1 MEGNLDMAKFLTS
14 ARAVDMLGRQQIAG
28 IPTAVSEIFKN
39 AYDAYAT
46 SVRGDFFPDRR
57 ILIIRDNGV
66 GMTNEDFQ
74 SRWLTVGTDSKA
86 SDSVL
91 PPIPRPIDMPERRQM
106 GEKGIGRLAIAS
118 TGPQLLIATRAE
130 RDLGTEDDHLVVALI
145 QWTLFEVPGLTL
157 DDVVIPLRR
166 VDTLDAVDTPLIDG
180 MREELAHAVADL
192 GDRLPGV
199 YADRLA
205 AELAF
210 LPFDPRPF
218 LRLNGPR
225 LDRGP
230 GTAFVVA
237 PVSDDLDAVMEVRDL
252 KPDEFSVSEFQRFL
266 LGFTNTMTSS
276 MENADFAT
284 EFIRHDAP
292 TPRDIIDPYSYFWSA
307 DDFKTTDHTIDGEFD
322 EFGSFSG
329 TISIYGSEPQEIQER
344 WTTGKGNRSAC
355 GPFKIKFGYVQGKA
369 SESRL
374 TPEDFVAMTSR
385 LEKIGGLY
393 VYRDG
398 IRVLPYGNADTDYLE
413 IEKRRSLNAATYY
426 FSYRRM
432 FGAIELGSSRNRQL
446 QEKAGRE
453 GFRENRAYR
462 DFKDILQQF
471 LIQLAA
477 HFFSG
482 KADTA
487 EQWRNERKRL
497 DQSSIARAR
506 KRQAEAAARRRFAGD
521 VADAITYIE
530 SGRLAEDAQA
540 CLAELRES
548 LRAAPTHQLAPAIR
562 AAEVDASIRIGKI
575 RQASDVLRPS
585 DLPLSREEERE
596 WQALESLRG
605 FASEVIDRTSDEIQ
619 TMLNDALAATH
630 DQQAMRAEQEQRSR
644 RVAVLVAQRLSD
656 VEAQRNRVVSR
667 ASSLGDLIV
676 DEARRVVEDFGA
688 SAAAVLD
695 ESNRL
700 GFVDEMRATSEI
712 ELLAAQHSASLER
725 LEEAA
730 RSLAG
735 SEVLRAENRLL
746 KEDILDLQD
755 QMEANLELLQLGQAV
770 QIVSH
775 EFEAS
780 IRSVRN
786 GLKDLTPWARATPRL
801 QPIVRDLRAS
811 FAHLDGYLRLFT
823 PLQRR
828 LYREAVQISGKDI
841 EDFLGGVFSER
852 LRRHEVE
859 LVATDAFRQWTLEGF
874 PSTFYPTFVNLVDNA
889 IYWVT
894 SEPAGNKVITLDAD
908 GRRAFISDT
917 GPGVRPR
924 DRELIFERGFSR
936 RRGGRG
942 LGLAL
947 AKELL
952 ERDGWRLD
960 LEPTASGA
968 RFRISPE
975 QEGEE

>member
-1 MEGNLDMAKFLTS
+1 MAKFLTS
-14 ARAVDMLGRQQIAG
+14 ARSVDMLGRQQIAG

-46 SVRGDFFPDRR
+46 SVRGDFFPDKRV
-57 ILIIRDNGV
+57 LIIRDNGV
-66 GMTNEDFQ
+66 GMTDEDFQ

-86 SDSVL
+86 PDSVL
-91 PPIPRPIDMPERRQM
+91 PPIPRPSDIPARRQM

-130 RDLGTEDDHLVVALI
+130 RHLGTEDDHLVVALI

-166 VDTLDAVDTPLIDG
+166 VDTLDEVDTSLIHA
-180 MREELAHAVADL
+180 MRDELARGVAAL
-192 GDRLPGV
+192 GDRLPAM

-210 LPFDPRPF
+210 LRFDPRPF

-225 LDRGP
+225 LDRGA

-276 MENADFAT
+276 MERADFAT

-292 TPRDIIDPYSYFWSA
+292 APRDIIDPDSYFWSA
-307 DDFKTTDHTIDGEFD
+307 DDFKTTDHTVDGEFD

-329 TISIYGSEPQEIQER
+329 TISIYGAEPKEIQER
-344 WTTGKGNRSAC
+344 WMTGKGNRSAC

-374 TPEDFVAMTSR
+374 TPDDFVAMTSR

-432 FGAIELGSSRNRQL
+432 FGAIEIDSGRNRQL

-462 DFKDILQQF
+462 DFRDILQQF

-487 EQWRNERKRL
+487 EQWRNERRRL
-497 DQSSIARAR
+497 DQSSAARTR
-506 KRQAEAAARRRFAGD
+506 RRQAEALARRRFAGE
-521 VADAITYIE
+521 VANAITYIE
-530 SGRLAEDAQA
+530 SGRLAEDAQT
-540 CLAELRES
+540 CLRELQERIQAES
-548 LRAAPTHQLAPAIR
+548 AFELSPSIR
-562 AAEVDASIRIGKI
+562 AAEHEASNRLSGIRDAIEI
-575 RQASDVLRPS
+575 VRPR

-596 WQALESLRG
+596 WQALESLRE
-605 FASEVIDRTSDEIQ
+605 FAYEVIGRTSHEIERL
-619 TMLNDALAATH
+619 LNGARAASQ
-630 DQQAMRAEQEQRSR
+630 DQQAMRDEQEQRGR
-644 RVAVLVAQRLSD
+644 RVAALYAQRFSD
-656 VEAQRNRVVSR
+656 VEAQRDRVVSR
-667 ASSLGDLIV
+667 ASSLGEQIV
-676 DEARRVVEDFGA
+676 DEAKRLVEDFDA
-688 SAAAVLD
+688 SATAVLD

-700 GFVDEMRATSEI
+700 GFVDEMRVANEI
-712 ELLAAQHSASLER
+712 ELLTVRYRASLER
-725 LEEAA
+725 LEEHA

-735 SEVLRAENRLL
+735 SEVLREENRLL
-746 KEDILDLQD
+746 KEDILDLQE

-841 EDFLGGVFSER
+841 EDFLSGVFSER
-852 LRRHEVE
+852 LRRHEVD
-859 LVATDAFRQWTLEGF
+859 LIATDAFRHWALEGF

-894 SEPAGNKVITLDAD
+894 SESSGHKVITLDSD
-908 GRRAFISDT
+908 GRRAYISDT

-924 DRELIFERGFSR
+924 DGELIFERGFSR

-960 LEPTASGA
+960 LEPTSSGA
-968 RFRISPE
+968 RFCISPE
-975 QEGEE
+975 REGEE